1 MTDRKPD
8 NLVALHYQ
16 ETGSYVVDASPLES
30 NPLDKW
36 ALNKILGQ
44 KSRILELEAALKEA
58 RGNMRD
64 WGAYVPEYF
73 QEKHGL
79 ERDLAAID
87 EVLGDS

>member
-36 ALNKILGQ
+36 ALN
-44 KSRILELEAALKEA
+44 RILEQKDRIEALETMVKVF
-58 RGNMRD
+58 RGCIETGQLPAQGSRLHKLIHD
-64 WGAYVPEYF
+64 LVG
-73 QEKHGL
+73 
-79 ERDLAAID
+79 EREDD
-87 EVLGDS
+87 